1 MMKDESVRDLRKR
14 TTELALP
21 VMHLCD
27 TLPRT
32 RTANVI
38 AYQLLKAGTSPG
50 AQYREGIR
58 SRSDAELISK
68 MESALQELE
77 ETAYWLELL
86 IGRGL
91 VTQRKLGPLQ
101 AEVNELTAIFVT
113 CVKKLKAR
121 RR

>member
-1 MMKDESVRDLRKR
+1 MKDESIQDLRTR
-14 TTELALP
+14 TRSLALR
-21 VMHLCD
+21 VMHVCD
-27 TLPRT
+27 ALPRT
-32 RTANVI
+32 RSANVI

-86 IGRGL
+86 VAKGL
-91 VTQRKLGPLQ
+91 VSERKLGPLQ
-101 AEVNELTAIFVT
+101 KEVDEVTAIFVA

>member
-1 MMKDESVRDLRKR
+1 MKDESIQDLRTR
-14 TTELALP
+14 TRSLALR
-21 VMHLCD
+21 VMSVCD
-27 TLPRT
+27 ALPRT

-38 AYQLLKAGTSPG
+38 AYQLLKSGTSPG

-86 IGRGL
+86 VERGL
-91 VTQRKLGPLQ
+91 LSERKLGPLQ
-101 AEVNELTAIFVT
+101 KEVDEVTAIFVA

-121 RR
+121 RH

>member
-1 MMKDESVRDLRKR
+1 MNEVRDLRER
-14 TTELALP
+14 TLELALR
-21 VMHLCD
+21 VMSLCD
-27 TLPRT
+27 ALPRT
-32 RTANVI
+32 RSANVV
-38 AYQLLKAGTSPG
+38 AYQLLRAGSSPG

-77 ETAYWLELL
+77 ETGYWLELL
-86 IGRGL
+86 
-91 VTQRKLGPLQ
+91 VDRKIVSERRLQPLQ
-101 AEVNELTAIFVT
+101 IEVDELTSIFVT

>member
-1 MMKDESVRDLRKR
+1 MNEVRDLRTGTKA
-14 TTELALP
+14 LALRI
-21 VMHLCD
+21 MSLCD
-27 TLPRT
+27 ALPRS
-32 RTANVI
+32 RSADVI
-38 AYQLLKAGTSPG
+38 AYQLLRAGSSPG

-58 SRSDAELISK
+58 SRSNAELISK

-86 IGRGL
+86 VDRGIVESRRL
-91 VTQRKLGPLQ
+91 APLQ
-101 AEVNELTAIFVT
+101 TEVDEITRIFVA

>member
-1 MMKDESVRDLRKR
+1 MKDESVRDLRER
-14 TTELALP
+14 TTSLALR
-21 VMHLCD
+21 VMAVCD
-27 TLPRT
+27 ALPNSRA
-32 RTANVI
+32 ANVI

-86 IGRGL
+86 VARGL
-91 VTQRKLGPLQ
+91 VTEKKLAPLQ
-101 AEVNELTAIFVT
+101 QEVNEVTAIFVT

>member
-1 MMKDESVRDLRKR
+1 MNEVRDLRER
-14 TTELALP
+14 TLEPLR
-21 VMHLCD
+21 VMSLCD
-27 TLPRT
+27 ALPRT
-32 RTANVI
+32 RSANVV
-38 AYQLLKAGTSPG
+38 AYQLLRAGTSPG

-77 ETAYWLELL
+77 ETSYWLEV
-86 IGRGL
+86 L
-91 VTQRKLGPLQ
+91 VHRQLVSARRPAPLQ
-101 AEVNELTAIFVT
+101 KEVDELTRIFVT